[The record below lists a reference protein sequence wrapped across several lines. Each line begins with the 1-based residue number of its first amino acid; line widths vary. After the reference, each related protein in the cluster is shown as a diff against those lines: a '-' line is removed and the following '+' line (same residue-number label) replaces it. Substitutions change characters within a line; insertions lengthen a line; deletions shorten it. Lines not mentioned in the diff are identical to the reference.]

1 MPQNRN
7 SYCGEKMSK
16 YVEDLI
22 VRTPSLEAMRPSL
35 NAAVDL
41 IVSAFHGG
49 NKVLT
54 CGNGGSAADA
64 EHIVGELMKGFLLQR
79 RVSDAQEQQLLSG
92 GCPGELI
99 AHLQQGVPAISLV
112 AGVSLP
118 TAFANDVSAKA
129 VFAQQVFALGKKG
142 DVLIAIS
149 TSGNSG
155 NVIAA
160 VHVAKALGIKCI
172 GLTGGKKSLLA
183 DMANVCIAVPA
194 TEVVRVQE
202 LHLPVYHAICADVE
216 DSLFNTI

>member
-22 VRTPSLEAMRPSL
+22 VRTPSLEVMRHSL

-79 RVSDAQEQQLLSG
+79 RVSVAQEQQLLSG

-183 DMANVCIAVPA
+183 DMADVCIAVPA
-194 TEVVRVQE
+194 TEVARVQE
-202 LHLPVYHAICADVE
+202 LHLPVYHAICAQVE
-216 DSLFNTI
+216 KNLFS